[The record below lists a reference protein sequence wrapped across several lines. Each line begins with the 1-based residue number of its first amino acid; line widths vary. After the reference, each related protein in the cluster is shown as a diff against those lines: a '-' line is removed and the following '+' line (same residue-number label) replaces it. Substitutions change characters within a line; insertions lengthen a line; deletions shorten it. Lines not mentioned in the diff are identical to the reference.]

1 MITYSMLNTSHIHVI
16 HDLHWSSPFANL
28 KHQQK
33 CPPSRL
39 GDSVDGI
46 HFCLTAL
53 DVVNIRLKFN
63 AGSLLFRSVWIFP
76 SGWIFEKLTNLTNAM
91 GRGCFGEN
99 DKKDRKRW
107 GHCHATR

>member
-1 MITYSMLNTSHIHVI
+1 MITYSMLNTLHIHVI

-39 GDSVDGI
+39 GDTVDGI

-53 DVVNIRLKFN
+53 DVVKIRLKFN
-63 AGSLLFRSVWIFP
+63 AGSLLFRSVWIF
-76 SGWIFEKLTNLTNAM
+76 SKWLDLRKIDKLDKRYGERIF
-91 GRGCFGEN
+91 
-99 DKKDRKRW
+99 W
-107 GHCHATR
+107 GK